1 MFIFELSKRKIN
13 PSREGFRPLA
23 GIMFIF
29 LVSAIPLIILSPIP
43 FCGAEYILAVS
54 TVRNIFKNRHIQHI
68 YANGADL
75 LDKEKLYVYYIVF
88 LHTAQQKIR

>member
-1 MFIFELSKRKIN
+1 
-13 PSREGFRPLA
+13 
-23 GIMFIF
+23 MFIF
-29 LVSAIPLIILSPIP
+29 LVAAIPLIILSPIP
-43 FCGAEYILAVS
+43 FCGAEYLLAIS

-88 LHTAQQKIR
+88 LHTAQ

>member
-1 MFIFELSKRKIN
+1 MLADYS
-13 PSREGFRPLA
+13 FRPLA

-29 LVSAIPLIILSPIP
+29 LVSAIPLIILSHIP
-43 FCGAEYILAVS
+43 FCGAEYILAIF

-88 LHTAQQKIR
+88 LHTAQ